1 MARGSIREVGPP
13 ALPVKVRKA
22 FACHASERSRHG
34 KGLGMND
41 VAFFEREEA
50 SASNRGALPIEL
62 AVVISTLNE
71 RENVAALVDRLGTA
85 LAGIRWEAVFVDD
98 DSPDGTADLVRELGQ
113 QQSNIRCVQRLGRRG
128 LSSACIEGILASS
141 APFIAVMD
149 ADMQH
154 DEALLPNMLAM
165 IKEQQLDVVVGT
177 RYGANGSVGD
187 WQRSRVVISGL
198 ASRLARLVIKA
209 ELTDPLS
216 GFFVIARG
224 AFAATMRDLSGQG
237 FKILLDIFASSPRPL
252 AFAELPFHFRHR
264 VHGESK
270 LDTLVAWEYL
280 TLLLDKLAGPII
292 PVRFLLFAM
301 IGGFGVVTH
310 LATLWLAVY
319 PFAINFA
326 AGQAIA
332 TIVAMT
338 GNFLLNNLFTY
349 RDRRLHGR
357 SLVTGLLSF
366 YAVCGLGAAANVG
379 IASHLF
385 DANHSWWLAGLGGAA
400 IGAVWN
406 YAMSSVFVWRSRT
419 AAAPARQ
426 AQPQITSAEQSS
438 AGRNSLSPS
447 AA

>member
-1 MARGSIREVGPP
+1 MSDLTDCGGQTVLAPP
-13 ALPVKVRKA
+13 AAPV
-22 FACHASERSRHG
+22 
-34 KGLGMND
+34 
-41 VAFFEREEA
+41 
-50 SASNRGALPIEL
+50 PPEL
-62 AVVISTLNE
+62 AVVIPTLNE
-71 RENVAALVDRLGTA
+71 RENILALVERLEAA

-98 DSPDGTADLVRELGQ
+98 DSPDGTADLVREMGQ
-113 QQSNIRCVQRLGRRG
+113 RRSNIRCVQRLGRRG

-154 DEALLPNMLAM
+154 DEALLPKMLET
-165 IKEQQLDVVVGT
+165 IKERELDIVVGT

-187 WQRSRVVISGL
+187 WQRSRVAISSL
-198 ASRLARLVIKA
+198 ASRLARLVVKA

-224 AFAATMRDLSGQG
+224 AFAATMRNLSGQG

-252 AFAELPFHFRHR
+252 AFAELPFHFRRR

-280 TLLLDKLAGPII
+280 TLLLDKLAGPMI

-301 IGGFGVVTH
+301 IGGLGVLTH
-310 LATLWLAVY
+310 LSALWLAVY
-319 PFAINFA
+319 PLGIGFA
-326 AGQAIA
+326 AAQTIA
-332 TIVAMT
+332 TLVAMT

-357 SLVTGLLSF
+357 AMLTGLLSF

-385 DANHSWWLAGLGGAA
+385 VANHSWWLAGMGGAA

-406 YAMSSVFVWRSRT
+406 YAMSSVFIWRSN
-419 AAAPARQ
+419 ASAARQ
-426 AQPQITSAEQSS
+426 ARARIAAADQSPS
-438 AGRNSLSPS
+438 GQNSLSPS

>member
-1 MARGSIREVGPP
+1 MSDLTDCGGHTVLAPP
-13 ALPVKVRKA
+13 AAPLPA
-22 FACHASERSRHG
+22 
-34 KGLGMND
+34 
-41 VAFFEREEA
+41 
-50 SASNRGALPIEL
+50 EL
-62 AVVISTLNE
+62 AVVIPTLNE
-71 RENVAALVDRLGTA
+71 RENILALVERLEAA

-98 DSPDGTADLVRELGQ
+98 DSPDGTADLVREMGQ
-113 QQSNIRCVQRLGRRG
+113 RRSNIRCVQRLERRG

-154 DEALLPNMLAM
+154 DEALLPKMLGT
-165 IKEQQLDVVVGT
+165 IKERELDIVVGT

-187 WQRSRVVISGL
+187 WQRSRVAISSL
-198 ASRLARLVIKA
+198 ASRLARLVVKA

-224 AFAATMRDLSGQG
+224 AFAATMRNLSGQG

-252 AFAELPFHFRHR
+252 AFAELPFHFRRR

-280 TLLLDKLAGPII
+280 TLLLDKLAGPMI
-292 PVRFLLFAM
+292 PVRFLVFAM
-301 IGGFGVVTH
+301 IGGLGVLTH
-310 LATLWLAVY
+310 LSALWLAVY
-319 PFAINFA
+319 PLGIGFA
-326 AGQAIA
+326 AAQTIA
-332 TIVAMT
+332 TVVAMT

-357 SLVTGLLSF
+357 ALLTGLLSF

-385 DANHSWWLAGLGGAA
+385 VANHSWWLAGMGGAA

-406 YAMSSVFVWRSRT
+406 YAMSSVFIWRSN
-419 AAAPARQ
+419 ASAARQ
-426 AQPQITSAEQSS
+426 ARARIAAADQSPS
-438 AGRNSLSPS
+438 GQNSLSPS

>member
-1 MARGSIREVGPP
+1 MSDLTDCGGQTVLAPP
-13 ALPVKVRKA
+13 AAPLP
-22 FACHASERSRHG
+22 
-34 KGLGMND
+34 
-41 VAFFEREEA
+41 
-50 SASNRGALPIEL
+50 PEL
-62 AVVISTLNE
+62 AVVIPTLNE
-71 RENVAALVDRLGTA
+71 RENILALVERLEAA

-98 DSPDGTADLVRELGQ
+98 DSPDGTADLVREMGQ
-113 QQSNIRCVQRLGRRG
+113 RRSNIRCVQRLERRG

-154 DEALLPNMLAM
+154 DEALLPKMLET
-165 IKEQQLDVVVGT
+165 IKERELDIVVGT

-187 WQRSRVVISGL
+187 WQRSRVAISSL
-198 ASRLARLVIKA
+198 ASRLARLVVKA

-224 AFAATMRDLSGQG
+224 AFAATMRNLSGQG

-252 AFAELPFHFRHR
+252 AFAELPFHFRRR

-280 TLLLDKLAGPII
+280 TLLLDKLAGPMI

-301 IGGFGVVTH
+301 IGGLGVLTH
-310 LATLWLAVY
+310 LSALWLAVY
-319 PFAINFA
+319 PLGIGFA
-326 AGQAIA
+326 AAQTIA
-332 TIVAMT
+332 TLVAMT

-357 SLVTGLLSF
+357 ALLTGLLSF

-385 DANHSWWLAGLGGAA
+385 VANHSWWLAGMGGAA

-406 YAMSSVFVWRSRT
+406 YAMSSVFIWRSN
-419 AAAPARQ
+419 ASAARQ
-426 AQPQITSAEQSS
+426 ARARIAAADQSPS
-438 AGRNSLSPS
+438 GQNSLSPS